1 MSTTDVRELTAW
13 LAGPMPEAVP
23 ALREWGRDPEATPV
37 IALGARFDAV
47 RVADAVVH
55 AAVGS
60 TAHATPAWFLAEY
73 LQGAVVRD
81 SGAYYALVPTR
92 TARGWQ
98 APASRC
104 LGRGSGLAV
113 PHPSRRQG
121 PRTHWAV
128 PPERVGDVCDPVRVA
143 DLARVGQERLLDRPA
158 PRRWSQ
164 PPHAPAVLD
173 EGATT

>member
-23 ALREWGRDPEATPV
+23 VLREWGRDPEATPV